1 MMTPQTTTPS
11 PALGMGCPLP
21 HFGEFDAL
29 PPNRQ
34 AERGVPQLAALL
46 LSISRNNE
54 YEGRDP
60 HFIPDNLA
68 SGFVA
73 DLLGLEVHL
82 LADALL
88 ALQERGLVRPKGR
101 ALCLTDLSALEMMS
115 HRGVTRAQTW

>member
-1 MMTPQTTTPS
+1 MMTPLTITPS
-11 PALGMGCPLP
+11 PALGMGCPVP
-21 HFGEFDAL
+21 HFGEFDVL
-29 PPNRQ
+29 PPHRAN
-34 AERGVPQLAALL
+34 RGVAQLAALL

-73 DLLGLEVHL
+73 DLLGLDVPS

-88 ALQERGLVRPKGR
+88 ALQECGLVRAKGR
-101 ALCLTDLSALEMMS
+101 VLCLTDLTALEMMS
-115 HRGVTRAQTW
+115 DRGISKAQRW